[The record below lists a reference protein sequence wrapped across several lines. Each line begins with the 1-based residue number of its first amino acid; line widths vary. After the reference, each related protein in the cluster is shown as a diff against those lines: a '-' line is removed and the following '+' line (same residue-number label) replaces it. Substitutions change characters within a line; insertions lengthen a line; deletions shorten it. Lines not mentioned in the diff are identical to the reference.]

1 MSGLGR
7 SRRGGRSRVDQEE
20 RWSLSCRKEQGKFYD
35 HLLRDCISCAS
46 ICGQHPK
53 QCAYFC
59 ENKLRSP
66 VNLPPELR
74 RQRSGEVENNSDNS
88 GRYQGL
94 EHRGSEPSPALPG
107 LKLSADQVALVY
119 STLGL
124 CLCAVLCCFLV
135 AVACFLKKRGDPC
148 SCQPRSRPRQSPAKS
163 SQDHAMEAGSPVST
177 SPEPVETCSFC
188 FPECRAP
195 TQESAV
201 TPGTPDPTCAGRW
214 GCHTRTTVLQP
225 CPHIPDSGL
234 GIVCVPAQE
243 GGPGA

>member
-20 RWSLSCRKEQGKFYD
+20 RSPQSLWTGVAMRSCPEEQYWD
-35 HLLRDCISCAS
+35 PLLGTCMSCKA
-46 ICGQHPK
+46 ICNHQS
-53 QCAYFC
+53 QRTCATFC
-59 ENKLRSP
+59 T
-66 VNLPPELR
+66 
-74 RQRSGEVENNSDNS
+74 
-88 GRYQGL
+88 
-94 EHRGSEPSPALPG
+94 LPG
-107 LKLSADQVALVY
+107 LKLSADQLALVY

-135 AVACFLKKRGDPC
+135 TVACFLKKRGDPC
-148 SCQPRSRPRQSPAKS
+148 SCQPRSRSCQNPAKS
-163 SQDHAMEAGSPVST
+163 SQDHTMEAGSPVGT

-201 TPGTPDPTCAGRW
+201 MPGTPDPTCAGRW

>member
-20 RWSLSCRKEQGKFYD
+20 RS
-35 HLLRDCISCAS
+35 
-46 ICGQHPK
+46 
-53 QCAYFC
+53 
-59 ENKLRSP
+59 
-66 VNLPPELR
+66 
-74 RQRSGEVENNSDNS
+74 
-88 GRYQGL
+88 
-94 EHRGSEPSPALPG
+94 LPG
-107 LKLSADQVALVY
+107 LKLSADQLALVY

-135 AVACFLKKRGDPC
+135 TVACFLKKRGDPC
-148 SCQPRSRPRQSPAKS
+148 SCQPRSRSCQNPAKS
-163 SQDHAMEAGSPVST
+163 SQDHTMEAGSPVGT

-201 TPGTPDPTCAGRW
+201 MPGTPDPTCAGRW